1 MSAAGPSQGSRP
13 PPGEA
18 ARSDARGDHTSG
30 ASLPAGHEFRT
41 APRPMTRERMRWY
54 VDIQETVQADTG
66 RIVTQPPTIH
76 DDDDYAKKNGL
87 PGIIADG
94 MISTNWI
101 LGLLVDVFG
110 SEAAGK
116 GRLRTKYIAPVYEDQ
131 VIIACARVRGS
142 TQDAKGRN
150 VYELDVWCEDDTGLK
165 VTVGEAVVN
174 SSTR

>member
-1 MSAAGPSQGSRP
+1 MSASRS
-13 PPGEA
+13 GFDVEA
-18 ARSDARGDHTSG
+18 
-30 ASLPAGHEFRT
+30 EFRT
-41 APRPMTRERMRWY
+41 PPRPMTRERMRWY

-76 DDDDYAKKNGL
+76 DDDDYARKNGL

-110 SEAAGK
+110 AEAAGK

-131 VIIACARVRGS
+131 MIVACGRVRAVRR
-142 TQDAKGRN
+142 DAHDAS
-150 VYELDVWCEDDTGLK
+150 VYELDVWCEDDKGVK
-165 VTVGEAVVN
+165 VTVGEAVVH
-174 SSTR
+174 STTR

>member
-1 MSAAGPSQGSRP
+1 MSA
-13 PPGEA
+13 EA
-18 ARSDARGDHTSG
+18 ARSGFEVGTQ
-30 ASLPAGHEFRT
+30 FRT
-41 APRPMTRERMRWY
+41 PPRPMTRERMRWY

-76 DDDDYAKKNGL
+76 DDDAYAKKNGL

-110 SEAAGK
+110 PEAAGK

-131 VIIACARVRGS
+131 VITACGRVRSAHRDDRGGS
-142 TQDAKGRN
+142 
-150 VYELDVWCEDDTGLK
+150 VYEIDVWCEDDTGLK
-165 VTVGEAVVN
+165 VTVGEAVVH
-174 SSTR
+174 SSLR

>member
-1 MSAAGPSQGSRP
+1 MSAFA
-13 PPGEA
+13 PGY
-18 ARSDARGDHTSG
+18 
-30 ASLPAGHEFRT
+30 EFRS

-76 DDDDYAKKNGL
+76 DDDAYAKKNGL

-110 SEAAGK
+110 PEAAGK

-131 VIIACARVRGS
+131 VIVACARVRGARRDS
-142 TQDAKGRN
+142 ESRTIYDL
-150 VYELDVWCEDDTGLK
+150 EVWCEDDTGLK
-165 VTVGEAVVN
+165 VTVGEAVVH
-174 SSTR
+174 SSKR

>member
-1 MSAAGPSQGSRP
+1 MSAF
-13 PPGEA
+13 
-18 ARSDARGDHTSG
+18 D
-30 ASLPAGHEFRT
+30 AGHEFRA

-76 DDDDYAKKNGL
+76 DDDAYARKNGL

-110 SEAAGK
+110 PAAAGK

-131 VIIACARVRGS
+131 VIIACARVRGA
-142 TQDAKGRN
+142 TRGADGRT

-165 VTVGEAVVN
+165 VTVGEAVVHAA
-174 SSTR
+174 SR

>member
-1 MSAAGPSQGSRP
+1 MTSASFSP
-13 PPGEA
+13 
-18 ARSDARGDHTSG
+18 
-30 ASLPAGHEFRT
+30 GHEFRT

-87 PGIIADG
+87 SGIIADG

-110 SEAAGK
+110 AEAAGR

-131 VIIACARVRGS
+131 VIVACAKVRAATRNGE
-142 TQDAKGRN
+142 GRN
-150 VYELDVWCEDDTGLK
+150 VYEIDVWCEDDTGLK
-165 VTVGEAVVN
+165 VTVGEAVVH